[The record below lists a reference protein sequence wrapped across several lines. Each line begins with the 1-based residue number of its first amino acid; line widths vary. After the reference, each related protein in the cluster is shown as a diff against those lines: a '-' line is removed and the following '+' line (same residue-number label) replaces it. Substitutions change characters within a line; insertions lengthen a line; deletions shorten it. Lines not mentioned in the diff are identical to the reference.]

1 MSKFTFNFSKLIF
14 KIIKLY
20 IPFTKAQY
28 SNRIN
33 SLSIIFLVFVF
44 QFLNAQK
51 LSKVISIKG
60 SYTFDLANNF
70 SGGIEK
76 GSAFIG
82 NIDLAFNIDSES
94 LDLWKG
100 GHFFVYLLNNHGNSL
115 SNLIGDFQIANNIEA
130 ESHTRLYE
138 VWYKQHFKTW
148 SLLIGQHDLNSVF
161 AIPETGQN
169 FINSSFGIQPD
180 LSSNFPASI
189 FPLATLGIVVNWSL
203 NDQILISHAIY
214 DGDPGSESDNP
225 NSLNWRFNKEEGALL
240 INEIQF
246 QIKKENI
253 LKSVYK
259 FGIWNHLQKQILDEV
274 LFSSRNGVYFISDH
288 KLIQNTSNGIF
299 ISAFSQIGLSLS
311 FQNPVASFVGGG
323 FWFKGFSSKRAEDGF
338 GIAVANANF
347 SKYYR
352 SQFEG
357 ILKRETVIELTY
369 QWIANRKLIFQPNIQ
384 YILNPSSTS
393 GLSNALMGLIR
404 FNYAW

>member
-1 MSKFTFNFSKLIF
+1 MSKFIFNFSKLIF
-14 KIIKLY
+14 KIIKLNS
-20 IPFTKAQY
+20 PFTKTLY

-51 LSKVISIKG
+51 LSKAISIKG
-60 SYTFDLANNF
+60 SYTFDLASNF
-70 SGGIEK
+70 SGGIKK

-82 NIDLAFNIDSES
+82 NIDLVFNFDLEA

-100 GHFFVYLLNNHGNSL
+100 GDFFIYLLNNHGNSL
-115 SNLIGDFQIANNIEA
+115 SDLIGDYQIANNIEA

-138 VWYKQHFKTW
+138 VWYKQRFKSW
-148 SLLIGQHDLNSVF
+148 SFLIGQHDLNSIF
-161 AIPETGQN
+161 AISETGQN

-203 NDQILISHAIY
+203 NDHIIISHAIY
-214 DGDPGSESDNP
+214 DGDPGSEDENP
-225 NSLNWRFNKEEGALL
+225 NSLNWRLNKEEGALL
-240 INEIQF
+240 INQIQF

-253 LKSVYK
+253 LKSIYK
-259 FGIWNHLQKQILDEV
+259 FGIWNHLQNQFLDEV
-274 LFSSRNGVYFISDH
+274 LFSSRNGIYFISDH

-323 FWFKGFSSKRAEDGF
+323 FWFKGFSFKRAEDGL

-357 ILKRETVIELTY
+357 VLKRETVIELTY
-369 QWIANRKLIFQPNIQ
+369 QLITKRKLSFQPNIQ
-384 YILNPSSTS
+384 YIFNPSSTS